1 MKWYFKIKHILK
13 WYHLQY
19 FRKGPFLANSVK
31 QCQNISSNAH
41 CICLED
47 IDIKNKIYMKVSYT
61 DEQIWRQ
68 LH

>member
-1 MKWYFKIKHILK
+1 MVDETNTWWQIAIRTIQKRAF
-13 WYHLQY
+13 
-19 FRKGPFLANSVK
+19 FSNSVK